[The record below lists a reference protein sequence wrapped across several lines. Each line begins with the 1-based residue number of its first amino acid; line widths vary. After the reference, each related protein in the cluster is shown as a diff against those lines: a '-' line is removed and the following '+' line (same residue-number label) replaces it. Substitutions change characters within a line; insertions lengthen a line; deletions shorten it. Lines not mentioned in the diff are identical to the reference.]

1 MATVKFI
8 RKGGKNDPEKEAV
21 IYAQYT
27 HNEKTALFTTGK
39 KLKKKH
45 WNFTTGQAKGFDRCN
60 DYNKSFDKLKHD
72 IIVIAD
78 RLKTEGSGQ
87 NANQVKEAY
96 ERNLLENQPEYQFVL
111 SVPVL
116 WEEFIE
122 NRKNTIAP
130 LTYANEMD
138 SLERFREFLTFK
150 KKPQIFLQ
158 DFTLKLLAEW
168 KNYLSEPK
176 KPKLKKSSANKTKLK
191 KLSAE
196 PKPKKPSANTVA
208 KRLKHFKRFLRN
220 HVEENPG
227 VLPFDLN
234 KIKYKE
240 VAGLKV
246 SLTAEELEAL
256 INHSFTG
263 RKAEV
268 RDMFVLQCNTGLRV
282 SDLKRVDEN
291 IHNEKIKI
299 TAKKNRGEIEI
310 PINPTIRAIL
320 ERYNYKLPQIPDQKY
335 NETIK
340 DVFKEVFPD
349 TKLQV
354 RNGEG
359 FEMMYKHELISSH
372 DAIRTFITLSAE
384 RGMSIP
390 SIARITGKTVA
401 VVLKHYLNDSQKTA
415 EVEFEKAWG
424 IAPLK
429 IAR

>member
-8 RKGGKNDPEKEAV
+8 RKGGKKNPEMDAV

-27 HNEKTALFTTGK
+27 HNEKTALFSAGK

-72 IIVIAD
+72 IIVVAD
-78 RLKTEGSGQ
+78 QLKREGLGQ
-87 NANQVKEAY
+87 EAAQVKAAY
-96 ERNLLENQPEYQFVL
+96 ETSLVENQPEYQFTL
-111 SVPVL
+111 SVAVL

-122 NRKNTIAP
+122 NRKNSIAP

-138 SLERFREFLTFK
+138 SLERFKEFLTLK
-150 KKPQIFLQ
+150 KKPQILLQ

-168 KNYLSEPK
+168 RNYLSEPK
-176 KPKLKKSSANKTKLK
+176 KPKLKRPSSNETKLK
-191 KLSAE
+191 KPSAE

-220 HVEENPG
+220 HVEQNNG
-227 VLPFDLN
+227 VLPFSLD
-234 KIKYKE
+234 KIKYRE
-240 VAGLKV
+240 VAGFKL
-246 SLTAEELEAL
+246 SLTAEELEGL

-291 IHNEKIKI
+291 IHHEKIKM

-310 PINPTIRAIL
+310 PINPAIRAIL
-320 ERYNYKLPQIPDQKY
+320 KRYNHKLPQIPDQKY

-340 DVFKEVFPD
+340 DVFKAVFPE
-349 TKLQV
+349 TKLQI
-354 RNGEG
+354 RNGDD